1 MDFKLQSFRILGG
14 GGGIRN
20 DYRSFSSPV
29 RKLLMSSK
37 AASFPVGPLEACRS
51 FVLVA

>member
-1 MDFKLQSFRILGG
+1 MDFKLQSFRILG

-37 AASFPVGPLEACRS
+37 AASFPVGPLEACQS